1 MTRRARIALLALAVL
16 AAPAAHAADPKPAE
30 HAEAATGLL
39 DDIMANARWVLGGS
53 LNSSPDYGGSSH
65 RDTKL
70 SPLYA
75 LQYGRVRF
83 STGGAGGLL
92 NFGID
97 VAGPGASAELK
108 TSGKVK
114 LGASLRIDNGRKPSD
129 SPDLAG
135 LPEIRRT
142 VRGRLYAATEI
153 TTRWTASASVSQDL
167 LGRGGGALATLDLG
181 YALATSPR
189 TTWTASAGA
198 SFGDGTYMRSYYGVT
213 PAASA
218 TSGLPAFDAGAGA
231 RDLHFGLGV
240 TSAFT
245 PRWIGFASLGASR
258 LLADAAASPLTHHRD
273 AVSASVGIGYRCC
286 KP

>member
-1 MTRRARIALLALAVL
+1 MRPPALALLLALAST
-16 AAPAAHAADPKPAE
+16 APAVRAAEPVAAHS
-30 HAEAATGLL
+30 EAAVGLL
-39 DDIMANARWVLGGS
+39 DDIIANARWVLGGS
-53 LNSSPDYGGSSH
+53 LNSAPDFAGSGH
-65 RDTKL
+65 RDNKL

-129 SPDLAG
+129 SADLAG

-142 VRGRLYAATEI
+142 VRGRLYASTSLTA
-153 TTRWTASASVSQDL
+153 RWTASTSVSQDL
-167 LGRGGGALATLDLG
+167 LGRDGGALATADLG
-181 YALATSPR
+181 YALPTSPR
-189 TTWTASAGA
+189 TTWTAGAGV
-198 SFGDGTYMRSYYGVT
+198 SFGDRTYMRSYYGVT
-213 PAASA
+213 SAASA
-218 TSGLPAFDAGAGA
+218 TSGLPAFDAGAGP
-231 RDLHFGLGV
+231 RDMHFGLGW
-240 TSAFT
+240 TSALT
-245 PRWIGFASLGASR
+245 PRWIGFASLGGSR
-258 LLADAAASPLTHHRD
+258 LLGDAAASPLTKNRN
-273 AVSASVGIGYRCC
+273 AVSMSVGIGYRCC